1 MINFIKRHLVIAW
14 IITILATHF
23 VWSWCGEMISYPNS
37 FAVVAG
43 LILAFCWGYFVLANL
58 VKFTMNK

>member
-14 IITILATHF
+14 IVTIISTHF
-23 VWSWCGEMISYPNS
+23 VCSWCGEMISYPNN

-43 LILAFCWGYFVLANL
+43 LVLAFCWGYFVLANL
-58 VKFTMNK
+58 VKFTINK